1 MGRVRRQSEHRTDL
15 AWARPYANLIEA
27 SICGFMVGAFF
38 LNRGHFDLSYH
49 LVGVAVGFAHI
60 VRTEVETDQVTNE
73 AAHAAEEGGFR
84 VRREPKLQWRP
95 ATLGPS
101 QLPRWGRST

>member
-1 MGRVRRQSEHRTDL
+1 
-15 AWARPYANLIEA
+15 
-27 SICGFMVGAFF
+27 
-38 LNRGHFDLSYH
+38 YH
-49 LVGVAVGFAHI
+49 LVGVAVGLAYI
-60 VRTEVETDQVTNE
+60 VQTEASTEQATNE

-84 VRREPKLQWRP
+84 VRRAPKLQWRP